1 MEALVARIVNFL
13 PFTQLLKEGI
23 TDIVFAIEK
32 LHAGHNF
39 SWADYGRHKHKSLLS
54 TAGISHDSYKR
65 GMDFIKK
72 HILRM
77 YVPKTDDRSVE
88 LSKHSKI
95 VKRNDERRTKIT
107 KSMRLGLTYQG
118 IVSAIESKL
127 SIRCTEL
134 EEELLEETTK
144 VVDRF
149 GTSKYGQ
156 KAIVETD
163 EVHHRAKVSVD
174 EKLNKI
180 TRGWIKHGE
189 IYLSRGLLPTIA
201 KRLAENLSSSETSS
215 MGEATSKLTDNVTST
230 IDSIVKEKLVTKLG
244 KILEEKLNETLLQRD
259 RIDTIE
265 FKFQLKE
272 TSEKLIKIWREQLL
286 DLATRHVTTL
296 ASRAISHVYQEGGH
310 ESYRELSQQGQQV
323 KDEGTT
329 STQASSTSVDGHVAS
344 CFKVL
349 KETRDPILFSAFIRE
364 NLPVPADP
372 FCAHALSCTIPTI
385 LRDTQVPL
393 VFIRIESFD
402 EILFENAK
410 DKVVD
415 NVFVVKIHQ
424 TTTGNQSDLFY
435 VSTEDGEG
443 IGCMLESVTQQI
455 TKRFP
460 QTAGYDWRQKVA
472 EVVETNS
479 SVFAEIRSGWNSHIL
494 RIGLFGM
501 GKEKNYKR
509 ITKKTSA
516 DKDDAADE
524 TNRRG
529 VYQHP
534 GYACIEKYA
543 KDEGIRKIRRENHP
557 VIKIPYHQQRKSVFE
572 QHQDA
577 HQTEDG
583 VDGKNAVLHLETFQ
597 NIQRGYL
604 ERGEYKSAIWNS
616 IETYLIP
623 IIEREKEVKK
633 KEEYIS
639 AALDHFNAYSL
650 LERRDKSVKTVVS
663 KDECEEMKLRLLCYT
678 PNIIVSHEFWKNMMD
693 SIKNAQNNC

>member
-1 MEALVARIVNFL
+1 M
-13 PFTQLLKEGI
+13 
-23 TDIVFAIEK
+23 
-32 LHAGHNF
+32 
-39 SWADYGRHKHKSLLS
+39 
-54 TAGISHDSYKR
+54 
-65 GMDFIKK
+65 
-72 HILRM
+72 
-77 YVPKTDDRSVE
+77 
-88 LSKHSKI
+88 
-95 VKRNDERRTKIT
+95 
-107 KSMRLGLTYQG
+107 
-118 IVSAIESKL
+118 
-127 SIRCTEL
+127 
-134 EEELLEETTK
+134 
-144 VVDRF
+144 
-149 GTSKYGQ
+149 
-156 KAIVETD
+156 
-163 EVHHRAKVSVD
+163 
-174 EKLNKI
+174 
-180 TRGWIKHGE
+180 
-189 IYLSRGLLPTIA
+189 
-201 KRLAENLSSSETSS
+201 
-215 MGEATSKLTDNVTST
+215 
-230 IDSIVKEKLVTKLG
+230 
-244 KILEEKLNETLLQRD
+244 
-259 RIDTIE
+259 
-265 FKFQLKE
+265 
-272 TSEKLIKIWREQLL
+272 
-286 DLATRHVTTL
+286 
-296 ASRAISHVYQEGGH
+296 
-310 ESYRELSQQGQQV
+310 
-323 KDEGTT
+323 
-329 STQASSTSVDGHVAS
+329 DGHVAS

-410 DKVVD
+410 DKVID

-424 TTTGNQSDLFY
+424 TTTGNQSGLFY

-678 PNIIVSHEFWKNMMD
+678 PNITVSHEFWKKMMD
-693 SIKNAQNNC
+693 SIKNAQINC